1 MMKHELDVVVAQGR
15 QESRPFERKA
25 MDAHIIPLGHI
36 LFAIGL
42 MGLGVLSLGS
52 GDFAY
57 TWQPVPQWV
66 IWRASLARLSGLLL
80 CATGIVLLIRPA
92 VHYSAILVSLYLALV
107 MFALHLP
114 YVLFRLTDV
123 GRWLGPGESLTLVC
137 GGWILVLAF
146 SRHDSVTPVALWNNL
161 GFHNSCTPVHVL
173 CSESRTSFMPMR
185 LLVWSLPGFR
195 SESALLT

>member
-1 MMKHELDVVVAQGR
+1 MMNHELDVVVAQGR

-123 GRWLGPGESLTLVC
+123 GRWLGP
-137 GGWILVLAF
+137 
-146 SRHDSVTPVALWNNL
+146 R
-161 GFHNSCTPVHVL
+161 
-173 CSESRTSFMPMR
+173 
-185 LLVWSLPGFR
+185 
-195 SESALLT
+195 